1 MKIKTSASVDD
12 ETVPAADE
20 EMANFMSCFAMLSTS
35 TRSNRRKII
44 GVIEL
49 IEIVISISSPVEYHP
64 PESSS
69 NNNNNN
75 SNNSC
80 SNTSNNPAALSRL
93 TPGAYS
99 SLPTAHKTHS
109 IEESLSLD
117 ISQLRKQYKK
127 LQERNKQ
134 VQVMI
139 QSTNRSRCEGM
150 HSSSSANLAASNE
163 QRHRTRA
170 PSMNIPPATE
180 NYRRTTITSLEFS
193 TPKLPATV
201 CSITG
206 GPLVSSCKGDSSP
219 SLTLFP

>member
-1 MKIKTSASVDD
+1 MKTKTSASVDD

-35 TRSNRRKII
+35 TRSNRRKTLV
-44 GVIEL
+44 VICL
-49 IEIVISISSPVEYHP
+49 IHIVISVSSPVDYHP
-64 PESSS
+64 PESSP
-69 NNNNNN
+69 NNNN
-75 SNNSC
+75 S

-150 HSSSSANLAASNE
+150 YPSSSASLAASNE

-170 PSMNIPPATE
+170 PSMNIPPPTE

-206 GPLVSSCKGDSSP
+206 GPLVSR
-219 SLTLFP
+219 

>member
-1 MKIKTSASVDD
+1 MKTKTSASVDD

-35 TRSNRRKII
+35 TRNSRRQFIVVI
-44 GVIEL
+44 GLINVVIP
-49 IEIVISISSPVEYHP
+49 ISSVVEYHP
-64 PESSS
+64 PESSP
-69 NNNNNN
+69 NNNINNN
-75 SNNSC
+75 SNT
-80 SNTSNNPAALSRL
+80 NTSNNPAALSRL

-139 QSTNRSRCEGM
+139 QSRNRSLCEVM
-150 HSSSSANLAASNE
+150 HPSSSTNLAASNE
-163 QRHRTRA
+163 QRQRIRA
-170 PSMNIPPATE
+170 PSMNIPPPTD
-180 NYRRTTITSLEFS
+180 NYRRTTITSMEFS

-206 GPLVSSCKGDSSP
+206 GPLVSS
-219 SLTLFP
+219 